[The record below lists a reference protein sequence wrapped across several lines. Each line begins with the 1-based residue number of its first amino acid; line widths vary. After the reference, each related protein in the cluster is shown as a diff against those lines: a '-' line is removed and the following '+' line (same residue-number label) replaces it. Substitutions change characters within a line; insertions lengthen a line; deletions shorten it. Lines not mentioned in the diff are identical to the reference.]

1 MDVLVIRQ
9 KVILDAMLCLNFAES
24 EHLTSYYISELECY
38 ANRSFDDEFI
48 SNKMSDCFTLL
59 TCLFVYTF
67 VTAPVKQELGRNIG
81 V

>member
-9 KVILDAMLCLNFAES
+9 KVLLDAMLCLNFAES

-48 SNKMSDCFTLL
+48 SNID
-59 TCLFVYTF
+59 
-67 VTAPVKQELGRNIG
+67 E
-81 V
+81 